1 MFINLDIT
9 FFKNQPYYA
18 HTHLQEEDSNE
29 ASFWEIIYV
38 SISSFKSMFSIPVQS
53 LICFAIPSL
62 TFSPFSSS
70 LSKMPTQQ
78 LREEDLPQPKLH
90 VYSKRTNPRKIKQL
104 LVHCQEPK
112 PISIDLEGIS
122 NSYSSLF
129 VMILIYL
136 LLLEKEPDLVHFI

>member
-38 SISSFKSMFSIPVQS
+38 SISSFESMPSIPVQS
-53 LICFAIPSL
+53 LICFAISSL
-62 TFSPFSSS
+62 SFSPLSSS
-70 LSKMPTQQ
+70 LSRMPTQQ

-90 VYSKRTNPRKIKQL
+90 VYFKRTNPRKIKQI
-104 LVHCQEPK
+104 LVHYQEPK
-112 PISIDLEGIS
+112 LISIDLEGIG
-122 NSYSSLF
+122 NSYSSRF
-129 VMILIYL
+129 VVILIYL

>member
-9 FFKNQPYYA
+9 FFENQPYYA

-29 ASFWEIIYV
+29 ASFWEIIYL
-38 SISSFKSMFSIPVQS
+38 SISSFESMPSIPVQS

-62 TFSPFSSS
+62 SFSPLSSS
-70 LSKMPTQQ
+70 LSRMPTQQ

-90 VYSKRTNPRKIKQL
+90 VYSKRTNLRKIKQI
-104 LVHCQEPK
+104 LVHYQEPK
-112 PISIDLEGIS
+112 PISIDLEGIG

-129 VMILIYL
+129 VVILIYL
-136 LLLEKEPDLVHFI
+136 LLLEKELDLVDFI